1 MSQMSTTCP
10 NCRLQLAVTPSDL
23 RVGQGYVRCG
33 RCERVFNALVSLAE
47 DAGGESAPAA
57 VATGTD
63 SLLALQEEPAR
74 HEPTPPEAPSATE
87 PATADTP
94 PPDAL
99 SAVAGMSDDMDV
111 VETVGTGTFETIVL
125 EGNGMSQTEEH
136 VDASMI
142 DLELQQLAERMEA
155 GRGIGFPDDETGDD
169 IPQDILLELTEPL
182 DDAALQAGEEPARS
196 RSNPQD
202 DLLGELQPRARTHW
216 GWKATAA
223 LLAIGLLAQL
233 VHHNRRELVSK
244 AWAAPVIRPV
254 YAALGKPLEP
264 DWSLADYAL
273 RQLGGEAPSFAKDRI
288 IVRASV
294 QNRAPHPQPPPVV
307 RVTLQDRFGNAL
319 ATHDVAPQ
327 NYLRTAPPRRLAPDQ
342 RLDVELV
349 LEDPGGKAAG
359 FELDA
364 CLPDGAG
371 RLHCA
376 GKP

>member
-10 NCRLQLAVTPSDL
+10 NCRLQLAVTPTDL

-33 RCERVFNALVSLAE
+33 RCERVFSALVSLSE
-47 DAGGESAPAA
+47 DAEGEAAPAA
-57 VATGTD
+57 AATGTD
-63 SLLALQEEPAR
+63 SVLALKESPPQVELPPPGDAHP
-74 HEPTPPEAPSATE
+74 HEPLTAIPSM
-87 PATADTP
+87 P
-94 PPDAL
+94 
-99 SAVAGMSDDMDV
+99 GDMDV

-142 DLELQQLAERMEA
+142 DLELQQLAARMEA
-155 GRGIGFPDDETGDD
+155 ARGIDFPDDETGDD

-182 DDAALQAGEEPARS
+182 DEATLQAEETAAPLS
-196 RSNPQD
+196 QDPHD
-202 DLLGELQPRARTHW
+202 DLLGDPRPRTRPHW
-216 GWKATAA
+216 GWKAAVV
-223 LLAIGLLAQL
+223 LLSIGLLAQV
-233 VHHNRRELVSK
+233 VHHNRRVLVTK
-244 AWAAPVIRPV
+244 AWAAPLIGPV
-254 YAALGKPLEP
+254 YAALGHPQEP
-264 DWSLADYAL
+264 DWRLADYEL
-273 RQLGGEAPSFAKDRI
+273 RQLGGEAPSFAKDQI

-294 QNRAPHPQPPPVV
+294 QNRAPNPQPPPVL

-319 ATHDVAPQ
+319 STHDVAPQ
-327 NYLRTAPPRRLAPDQ
+327 NYLRTTPPPRLVPDQ
-342 RLDVELV
+342 RLDAELV

-364 CLPDGAG
+364 CLPDRVG